1 MIHQINIT
9 VEDDKDSVDGCSNI
23 NVENLPQIT
32 NGYVQNITFTTLDK
46 IPQNERN
53 PIFIETLKKLARGGS
68 LTIRF
73 LNPENICHKIQF
85 GTFSGE
91 QFAALATNI
100 RSSWTNSDFLSL
112 IYSIPGFDVIKNMQ
126 DDVYSIAVIEKT
138 NEK

>member
-9 VEDDKDSVDGCSNI
+9 VEDEKDSVDGCSNI
-23 NVENLPQIT
+23 NIENLPQIT
-32 NGYVQNITFTTLDK
+32 NGFVKNITFTTLDK

-53 PIFIETLKKLARGGS
+53 PIFIETLKKLSRGGS

-138 NEK
+138 NER